1 MKITAGIGSADAYI
15 PCVQAGADELFCGYV
30 PADWMEKYGIFL
42 PLNRREVLYY
52 PVQIGSRS
60 ELQIL
65 NSMKEIYGVP
75 VSITLNSL
83 YYTPEQ
89 YPILADYIEQCV
101 TDGFSSFI
109 VADMALLVYLH
120 EQGIDRQIQLHISG
134 ELSEI
139 NHLTIAQCRKLGA
152 DRVIF
157 HRKTT
162 LADMKTCVN
171 TQPELEYEAFVLNE
185 MCHFHGAFC
194 SSLHCDELPHACLIP
209 YRLGGV
215 HSSLVCEEN
224 TSDAPVRS
232 CVGQSG
238 CGLCALWRMREAGI
252 SYGKLVSRGNFLE
265 DTVRDIRAFR
275 TALDI
280 LDDSADEVSFQ
291 KQLKRQLFS
300 DECSGTCYYPVNQ
313 VQ

>member
-75 VSITLNSL
+75 VSITFNSL

-209 YRLGGV
+209 YRLRGV
-215 HSSLVCEEN
+215 HSSLDCEEH
-224 TSDAPVRS
+224 TPDAPEHS

-280 LDDSADEVSFQ
+280 LNDSADEVSFQ
-291 KQLKRQLFS
+291 KQLKRQLFPGG
-300 DECSGTCYYPVNQ
+300 CSGTCYYPANQ

>member
-1 MKITAGIGSADAYI
+1 MKITTGIGSADAYI

-65 NSMKEIYGVP
+65 NSMKDVYGVP

-83 YYTPEQ
+83 YYTPKQ
-89 YPILADYIEQCV
+89 YPILADYIEQCI

-120 EQGIDRQIQLHISG
+120 EQGIDREIQLHISG

-139 NHLTIAQCRKLGA
+139 NHLTIAQCRELGA
-152 DRVIF
+152 NRVIF

-162 LADMKTCVN
+162 LTDMQTCVN

-194 SSLHCDELPHACLIP
+194 SSLHCDELSHACLIP

-215 HSSLVCEEN
+215 HSPLVCEEK
-224 TSDAPVRS
+224 TPDAPVRS

-238 CGLCALWRMREAGI
+238 CGLCALWRMKEAGI

-265 DTVRDIRAFR
+265 DTVCDIQAFR
-275 TALDI
+275 IALDI

-291 KQLKRQLFS
+291 KQLKRQMFP

>member
-1 MKITAGIGSADAYI
+1 MKITAGIGSTDAYI

-65 NSMKEIYGVP
+65 NSMKEMYGVP

-89 YPILADYIEQCV
+89 YPILADYIQQCV

-109 VADMALLVYLH
+109 VADMALIIYLY

-139 NHLTIAQCRKLGA
+139 NHLTIEQCRKLGA
-152 DRVIF
+152 KRIIF

-162 LADMKTCVN
+162 LADMQTCVN

-215 HSSLVCEEN
+215 HSSLAYEEE
-224 TSDAPVRS
+224 TPDTPERS

-280 LDDSADEVSFQ
+280 LDDSAEEVSFQ
-291 KQLKRQLFS
+291 KQLKRQLFP
-300 DECSGTCYYPVNQ
+300 DGCSGTCYYPVNQ

>member
-1 MKITAGIGSADAYI
+1 MKITAGIGSADAYL

-30 PADWMEKYGIFL
+30 PTDWMEKYGIFL

-65 NSMKEIYGVP
+65 NSMKEVFGVP

-89 YPILADYIEQCV
+89 YPILAEYIDQCV
-101 TDGFSSFI
+101 QDGFSSFI

-120 EQGIDRQIQLHISG
+120 EQGIDRHIQLHISG

-139 NHLTIAQCRKLGA
+139 NHLTIAQCKALGA
-152 DRVIF
+152 DRIIF

-162 LADMKTCVN
+162 LADMQTCARM
-171 TQPELEYEAFVLNE
+171 QPELEYEAFVLNE
-185 MCHFHGAFC
+185 LCHFHGAFC

-215 HSSLVCEEN
+215 YDS
-224 TSDAPVRS
+224 VRAQKKTPDTPIRTGI
-232 CVGQSG
+232 GQSG
-238 CGLCALWRMREAGI
+238 CGLCALWRMKEAGI

-275 TALDI
+275 VALDI
-280 LDDSADEVSFQ
+280 LNDSAEELSFQ
-291 KQLKRQLFS
+291 TQLKQRLFP
-300 DECSGTCYYPVNQ
+300 DGCSGACYYPANR

>member
-30 PADWMEKYGIFL
+30 PTDWMEKYGVFL

-65 NSMKEIYGVP
+65 NSMKNVYGVP

-89 YPILADYIEQCV
+89 YPILAEYIDQCV
-101 TDGFSSFI
+101 QDGFSSFI

-120 EQGIDRQIQLHISG
+120 EQGIDRHIQLHISG

-139 NHLTIAQCRKLGA
+139 NHLTIAQCKVLGA
-152 DRVIF
+152 DRIIF

-162 LADMKTCVN
+162 LADMQTCASM
-171 TQPELEYEAFVLNE
+171 QPELEYEAFVLNE
-185 MCHFHGAFC
+185 LCHFHGAFC

-215 HSSLVCEEN
+215 YDSVRAQKK
-224 TSDAPVRS
+224 TPDAPIRTGI
-232 CVGQSG
+232 GQSG
-238 CGLCALWRMREAGI
+238 CGLCALWRMKEAGI

-265 DTVRDIRAFR
+265 DTVRDIQAFR
-275 TALDI
+275 TALD
-280 LDDSADEVSFQ
+280 LVENSANDVQFQ
-291 KQLKRQLFS
+291 TRLKQRLFP
-300 DECSGTCYYPVNQ
+300 DGCSGACYYPANQ

>member
-65 NSMKEIYGVP
+65 NSMNSVYGVP

-89 YPILADYIEQCV
+89 YPILADYIEQCI

-120 EQGIDRQIQLHISG
+120 EQGIDKQIQLHISG

-139 NHLTIAQCRKLGA
+139 NHLTIAQGKALGA

-162 LADMKTCVN
+162 LADMKACVS

-209 YRLGGV
+209 YQLGGV
-215 HSSLVCEEN
+215 HSPLHWEEK
-224 TSDAPVRS
+224 TPDTPVRG

-238 CGLCALWRMREAGI
+238 CGLCALWRMKQAGI

-275 TALDI
+275 VALDI
-280 LDDSADEVSFQ
+280 LNDSADELSFQ
-291 KQLKRQLFS
+291 TQLKRQLFP
-300 DECSGTCYYPVNQ
+300 DGCSGTCYYPVNQ